1 MHIIIKKHGYLGR
14 SKGDVV
20 STSTK
25 RAEYLVKLGF
35 AEYPKPEEAEETEK
49 PKKKT
54 VKKENAASKK
64 KPEKAVK

>member
-25 RAEYLVKLGF
+25 RAEHLVKLGF
-35 AEYPKPEEAEETEK
+35 AEYPKPEEAEK

-54 VKKENAASKK
+54 VKKEKAVSKK